1 MRVEREG
8 GVRVGNNRK
17 KREWGVRWM
26 SRKGERENVEW
37 EGGVTVEEWESL
49 EREEYGV
56 GVRERRERELNESG
70 IRREK

>member
-1 MRVEREG
+1 MRGWCEIERERGESGEGGVRVEREG

-37 EGGVTVEEWESL
+37 EGGVTVEE
-49 EREEYGV
+49 
-56 GVRERRERELNESG
+56 
-70 IRREK
+70 